1 MCLRTDPTS
10 KRNVS
15 RHLSTVTAN
24 YSTCQQQ
31 EVYVTMEIRLH
42 RQKTISIKQEG
53 KEDDG
58 LLVNDIV

>member
-1 MCLRTDPTS
+1 VLENRPTS

-31 EVYVTMEIRLH
+31 EVYVTMEIGLY
-42 RQKTISIKQEG
+42 RQMISIKQAG
-53 KEDDG
+53 KEDDD